1 MGSEVGLCLDDLGS
15 ANLDLFCGQLGH
27 HVPFRRG

>member
-27 HVPFRRG
+27 HLPFRRG